1 MYMYI
6 YIRLSS
12 KYVATSSSTFSSV
25 SIIWYIYGICYGILW
40 YIYGTYYY
48 FMVYHMYI
56 YHIFYNTF
64 IKYYM
69 VYIYGMHHFKAK

>member
-1 MYMYI
+1 MYI

-12 KYVATSSSTFSSV
+12 KYMATSSSTFSSV
-25 SIIWYIYGICYGILW
+25 SIIWYIYHI
-40 YIYGTYYY
+40 
-48 FMVYHMYI
+48 YI

-69 VYIYGMHHFKAK
+69 IYIYMVCIISKPNETDYEK